1 MAACEVYFVNVGQG
15 TAQVVALGDH
25 KALLVDLGPKVGRK
39 VPKSSHRLMA
49 LLTQLRIKTIVLMVI
64 SHLHEDH
71 FGAYADIL
79 SEFVVRQVYY
89 YESGVEPGSEADKF
103 LEFLQEQ
110 KERQPDFIYQKL
122 PVDATIL
129 YENSNIKL
137 DVLYPIDE
145 QDRSQGERKKDEN
158 ASAMIVRLTVD
169 EQSLLFT
176 SDAPYSAYKNFTP
189 LNVDII
195 TLPHHGGSFTKDVN
209 EIETFYSQKI
219 KSQFAICSFGTTNIH
234 RHPHKQHLAIARQY
248 CKDVFCTQLAGCCCP
263 DPEAR
268 TIWRDKQKQLWDKFA
283 TNSALRSPYDPNANV
298 ANVPCADTV
307 GFEIIDGELIINNY
321 EYLKRMR
328 EWGLTQNLPLV
339 CAQPSLN

>member
-1 MAACEVYFVNVGQG
+1 MATCGVYFANVGQG
-15 TAQVVALGDH
+15 TAQVIALGAH
-25 KALLVDLGPKVGRK
+25 KAILVDLGPKFGK
-39 VPKSSHRLMA
+39 KNFKGSQPFTI
-49 LLTQLRIKTIVLMVI
+49 LLRELGIKTIELMVV

-71 FGAYADIL
+71 FGSYEDIF
-79 SEFVVRQVYY
+79 STFEVRQVYY
-89 YESGVEPGSEADKF
+89 YESVVASDSEANRF
-103 LEFLQEQ
+103 LNTLKQQ
-110 KERQPDFIYQKL
+110 KEREPAFVYQKL
-122 PVDATIL
+122 PVATTIL
-129 YENSNIKL
+129 YENNNIKL

-145 QDRSQGERKKDEN
+145 QDRLQGEQKNDEN

-169 EQSLLFT
+169 EVSLLFT
-176 SDAPYSAYKNFTP
+176 SDAPYSAYKSFTP
-189 LNVDII
+189 LNV
-195 TLPHHGGSFTKDVN
+195 TVTSLPHHGGNFANNAN

-219 KSQFAICSFGTTNIH
+219 KSQFAVCSFGTSNRY
-234 RHPHKQHLAIARQY
+234 RHPQKQHLTIARQY

-263 DPEAR
+263 DSEAR
-268 TIWRDKQKQLWDKFA
+268 TAWRDKQKQLWNEFVEDS
-283 TNSALRSPYDPNANV
+283 TLRSPYDPNTNA